1 MTKRHLIIINFL
13 TVGINRTHLNSKNLM
28 NYTKRI
34 SVKLFHEILKKER
47 ALGVFVSLT
56 IPFSLCSAKAGNEIK
71 NDTTLQGKDI
81 PEVVVKGRE
90 IVVKDDKLL
99 IYLSNKIKKQ
109 SFDGYSALSLLSI
122 PGLSIDPIEETVS
135 TNGEATMLCINGREV
150 SKDEIKTL
158 FPKDIIRID
167 YYQQHGQDKRG
178 QDVFCTVWHDGRE

>member
-1 MTKRHLIIINFL
+1 MQDGIVFWL
-13 TVGINRTHLNSKNLM
+13 TGLSGAGIT
-28 NYTKRI
+28 TI
-34 SVKLFHEILKKER
+34 GKLLYEILKKER

-109 SFDGYSALSLLSI
+109 SFDGWVENSFSMRQSAKAC
-122 PGLSIDPIEETVS
+122 VS
-135 TNGEATMLCINGREV
+135 FGRERN
-150 SKDEIKTL
+150 SEAAS
-158 FPKDIIRID
+158 FAMRS
-167 YYQQHGQDKRG
+167 
-178 QDVFCTVWHDGRE
+178 